1 MRKKKGNLL
10 QRTMALL
17 LSVVLAAGMA
27 LDAYPLTALAQE
39 NAGGGYNAA
48 EESVSG
54 NTVTEEES
62 GAEAG
67 GEETGADSAV
77 EQPGDGDTEEAGET
91 KKPAESPVPE
101 GQDGE
106 SGQKQQA
113 AEDEE
118 DTSSNDQQLDG
129 TAAKRQVMGTADVAA
144 QAGELVS
151 GEGWMLDTDG
161 KLTIETQNG
170 IIKWADFNS
179 MGTNAYVNDIKT
191 VEIKSGVGSIHNYS
205 FAGCSQ
211 LTGVTIPDSVTDIRS
226 SAFWLCTNLTS
237 IEIPDSV
244 TVIGESVF
252 EDCSSLESI
261 TGLGGVTKI
270 NKRAFANC
278 TGLKEI
284 TLPAGLTQIGEI
296 AFRECTNLES
306 VIMQGDTP
314 PTLSDPTD
322 VFQRCYFVSNKVKG
336 IKVPEG
342 TAKAYKEAWTKWAD
356 YITDGTDGTE
366 DEFLASGTD
375 WTLDKDGKLTI
386 ASDIGMENWE
396 GDENH
401 SDNKKKIKTVELLDG
416 VTFIKWNALAE
427 SSLTDITIPSSV
439 TKIED
444 HAFTGSGSLTNITI
458 PESVTTIG
466 ASAFRFCRSLE
477 SVTMLGEIPAAID
490 GNVFGSCKFE
500 TDGTKGIKVPKGT
513 AEIYKA
519 TWTEWADYITD
530 ETDGTEDEPEN
541 WGEGWTLYKSGK
553 LTIESAAGMMDWEHQ
568 RLDYSEKVISA
579 EIEMNNDAPITS
591 IGAYAFSNCANL
603 TSVTIADSVE
613 SIGQR
618 AFENCGNLTGIK
630 LSNSLKSIE
639 ESTFQDCSKLKD
651 ITIPDSVTSIGG
663 WAFWNCKDLE
673 NITIPDSVTNIGD
686 YVFYECDSLSEVTL
700 PSGMASI
707 PDGMFN
713 GCSKLTG
720 ITIPD
725 GVTSIGKWAFQ
736 DCSALAGITIPSGVT
751 DIKWGAF
758 SGCEGLTG
766 ITIPAKVENI
776 GHWAFRN
783 CKGLETV
790 TMRGNK
796 PPTLIAM
803 SDDTTTG
810 HFEGCKFVTD
820 NTKGIKVPSGSVDTY
835 KTAWTEWANYIT
847 DGTDDTEDEPENW
860 GEGWTLDKAGKL
872 TIESNAGMTDWK
884 SLGWPNKYSEK
895 IFSVEIKMNKDD
907 PIKSIERR
915 VFEGYPNIANVTIA
929 GSVESI
935 EEYAFYECFGLK
947 AITIPDSVSSIGRF
961 AFAFCGKLE
970 SAKIPDSVTNI
981 GDYVFSECSSL
992 SEVTLPSGLTSI
1004 ENGMF
1009 QGCSSLTGITIPDG
1023 VTSIGEW
1030 AFRDCSTL
1038 AGITIPSGVTDI
1050 KWGAFSGCA
1059 GLTGITIPAKV
1070 ENIGHWAFRN
1080 CEGLETVTMLGN
1092 EPPTLKAMSDG
1103 KTTGH
1108 FEGCKFVTDN
1118 AKGIKVP
1125 AGSVDTYKA
1134 AWAEWADYI
1143 SENSAPDTPTDKD
1156 KVEAAKKAVEAAL
1169 ENITV
1174 FNTTTKESL
1183 ETAIAEAV
1191 KTALEAAGMDSKGVT
1206 VAVEDFAKT
1215 EATTD
1220 AAGSI
1225 TANIKITSGTETA
1238 EAAVDKTIDRLPGT
1252 PADKVEAVKKAVEE
1266 ALKNAVS
1273 KALADKEVTND
1284 NAQEVAAQI
1293 GALIP
1298 DAVAGALEAAGVSP
1312 DEIEIGEVDIRIEP
1326 AADRDGSIKVTIP
1339 VTSREEAGVSGNA
1352 SVQVPVTKPGG
1363 EEEPDKEAEAAKKAV
1378 EEALKNITITN
1389 ETTLEDILDAL
1400 KKALGEEVLVE
1411 GIEELERVD
1420 ATQDAPGRLRL
1431 KITLKVNGKTIYVT
1445 VDAAIAQPERKTGVY
1460 VRFTDYYDMDG
1471 STPVYKYTGLAVK
1484 PAVEVYNNET
1494 LLTPGKD
1501 YTIGYKNNIKP
1512 GTAAALTVKGKGS
1525 FSGTSNAVNFTIINA
1540 DIDRDTEHPTEM
1552 TVIANTKVTPVIMN
1566 GTKKLTA
1573 KDYKLE
1579 GEGLANGK
1587 YAAAT
1592 APGVPNLLTVK
1603 GAGSYEGSSFTIS
1616 VTVIERSAAGKL
1628 AVKIDRNFKPVYD
1641 GKAIDLSSLFQQ
1653 PQDGAGTVTE
1663 PQEQTGAI
1671 TVTDARD
1678 KTKILKEGTDFTVL
1692 CTSDLTSAGT
1702 VKFTLTGMG
1711 AYTGSI
1717 NKSFRISP
1725 LKVTDSSRFSVTFDE
1740 EKTYEYSAAGTEV
1753 DNLVVKYL
1761 GKTDADTDDQTLV
1774 PGVDYKVT
1782 YSNHKKVSGTKDAG
1796 LKVTFLGSYKGSSAV
1811 QKTFKIVPAKL
1822 SPANTAVTVP
1832 DKVYNRAGQAYKSV
1846 PIVTVDGVTIKASN
1860 YTVSYAWATASQ
1872 ADDDTKYVEDNR
1884 VKATI
1889 AEGDSWAK
1897 VKVKVTP
1904 KEAGSYGLA
1913 EGAVLE
1919 GAYYVRKKDNAVNLT
1934 KAKVTFFDK
1943 AGTQL
1948 RGLEYNGNTF
1958 YTPAGNNAEAENAPD
1973 GPNAVYVR
1981 VMVSGAV
1988 VDPSLY
1994 DVTWTNATAKGKATV
2009 VIRGT
2014 GEATEKG
2021 VAVGSKNQAV
2031 AIRAMALKGK
2041 TLKSYVENVAEAMN
2055 SLKDLFFKKR

>member
-10 QRTMALL
+10 QRTVALL

-27 LDAYPLTALAQE
+27 LDAVPLTVMAQE

-54 NTVTEEES
+54 NTVTEEATEQESEKKDNVPES
-62 GAEAG
+62 GEDTQESD
-67 GEETGADSAV
+67 GEETAADSEA
-77 EQPGDGDTEEAGET
+77 ETTGDTEESEET
-91 KKPAESPVPE
+91 EKPVENPA
-101 GQDGE
+101 
-106 SGQKQQA
+106 A
-113 AEDEE
+113 AEE
-118 DTSSNDQQLDG
+118 DGVSE
-129 TAAKRQVMGTADVAA
+129 
-144 QAGELVS
+144 QAG
-151 GEGWMLDTDG
+151 D
-161 KLTIETQNG
+161 
-170 IIKWADFNS
+170 
-179 MGTNAYVNDIKT
+179 DI
-191 VEIKSGVGSIHNYS
+191 
-205 FAGCSQ
+205 
-211 LTGVTIPDSVTDIRS
+211 
-226 SAFWLCTNLTS
+226 
-237 IEIPDSV
+237 
-244 TVIGESVF
+244 
-252 EDCSSLESI
+252 
-261 TGLGGVTKI
+261 
-270 NKRAFANC
+270 
-278 TGLKEI
+278 
-284 TLPAGLTQIGEI
+284 
-296 AFRECTNLES
+296 
-306 VIMQGDTP
+306 
-314 PTLSDPTD
+314 
-322 VFQRCYFVSNKVKG
+322 
-336 IKVPEG
+336 
-342 TAKAYKEAWTKWAD
+342 
-356 YITDGTDGTE
+356 
-366 DEFLASGTD
+366 ASGTD
-375 WTLDKDGKLTI
+375 WTIDKDGKLTI
-386 ASDIGMENWE
+386 ASDTGMTNWE

-401 SDNKKKIKTVELLDG
+401 YGNKKIIETVELLDG
-416 VTFIKWNALAE
+416 VTFIKESAFFE
-427 SSLTDITIPSSV
+427 SSLTAITIPSSV

-444 HAFTGSGSLTNITI
+444 GAFWGSQSLTNITI
-458 PESVTTIG
+458 PESVTSMG
-466 ASAFRFCRSLE
+466 WAVFEHCESLE
-477 SVTMLGEIPAAID
+477 SVTVLRENPAEIGENVFTYCKFVTGNEKGIKVPEGTAAEYKAAWTEWPEYITDGTDGTEDDFLASGTGWTLTKSGKLTIMSGVGRADWVRWQDAYGQYVISVEIEMNADDPVTGLDKEMFDMCIETMKSITIPDSVTSIDRATFQHCKVLESITIPDSVTNIGDYALSFCDSLKEVRLPSGMASIPEGMFMSSNSLTGITIPDDVTSIGAVAFSDCSSLSDITIPDKVTSIGARAFYGCSLTDITIPAGVTSIGQTAFQNCSSLETVTMLGSTPPTLGASSSGTTAHFE
-490 GNVFGSCKFE
+490 GCKFKNE
-500 TDGTKGIKVPKGT
+500 GTKGIKVPSGSVDT
-513 AEIYKA
+513 YKNA
-519 TWTEWADYITD
+519 WTEWAAYITD
-530 ETDGTEDEPEN
+530 GTDGTEDEPEN

-553 LTIESAAGMMDWEHQ
+553 LTIESAAGM
-568 RLDYSEKVISA
+568 
-579 EIEMNNDAPITS
+579 
-591 IGAYAFSNCANL
+591 
-603 TSVTIADSVE
+603 
-613 SIGQR
+613 
-618 AFENCGNLTGIK
+618 
-630 LSNSLKSIE
+630 
-639 ESTFQDCSKLKD
+639 
-651 ITIPDSVTSIGG
+651 
-663 WAFWNCKDLE
+663 
-673 NITIPDSVTNIGD
+673 
-686 YVFYECDSLSEVTL
+686 
-700 PSGMASI
+700 
-707 PDGMFN
+707 
-713 GCSKLTG
+713 
-720 ITIPD
+720 
-725 GVTSIGKWAFQ
+725 
-736 DCSALAGITIPSGVT
+736 
-751 DIKWGAF
+751 
-758 SGCEGLTG
+758 
-766 ITIPAKVENI
+766 
-776 GHWAFRN
+776 
-783 CKGLETV
+783 
-790 TMRGNK
+790 
-796 PPTLIAM
+796 
-803 SDDTTTG
+803 
-810 HFEGCKFVTD
+810 
-820 NTKGIKVPSGSVDTY
+820 
-835 KTAWTEWANYIT
+835 
-847 DGTDDTEDEPENW
+847 
-860 GEGWTLDKAGKL
+860 KA
-872 TIESNAGMTDWK
+872 WK
-884 SLGWPNKYSEK
+884 SLGWPNEYSKK
-895 IFSVEIKMNKDD
+895 IFSVEIKMNEDD

-981 GDYVFSECSSL
+981 GDYVFSKCSSL
-992 SEVTLPSGLTSI
+992 SEVTIPSGLTSI

-1030 AFRDCSTL
+1030 SFDGCTSLT
-1038 AGITIPSGVTDI
+1038 GITLPSVVTDI
-1050 KWGAFSGCA
+1050 KWGAFRGCA
-1059 GLTGITIPAKV
+1059 GLTGITIPARV
-1070 ENIGHWAFRN
+1070 TSIGHMAFQN
-1080 CEGLETVTMLGN
+1080 CEGLETVTMLGST
-1092 EPPTLKAMSDG
+1092 PPTLGVSSSG
-1103 KTTGH
+1103 KTAH

-1118 AKGIKVP
+1118 TKGIKVP

-1134 AWAEWADYI
+1134 AWTEWKEFI

-1156 KVEAAKKAVEAAL
+1156 KVEAAKKAVEKAL
-1169 ENITV
+1169 ADITV
-1174 FNTTTKESL
+1174 SNTTTQESL
-1183 ETAIAEAV
+1183 QSDIEKVVQEA
-1191 KTALEAAGMDSKGVT
+1191 LQAAGMDSKNVT
-1206 VAVEDFAKT
+1206 VAVENFAKT

-1266 ALKNAVS
+1266 ALKKAID
-1273 KALADKEVTND
+1273 KALAETEVTND
-1284 NAQEVAAQI
+1284 NAEEVAAQI

-1339 VTSREEAGVSGNA
+1339 VTSREDAGASGSA

-1400 KKALGEEVLVE
+1400 KEALGEDVTVE
-1411 GIEELERVD
+1411 GIEELERVE

-1603 GAGSYEGSSFTIS
+1603 GAGSYEGSSFTIN
-1616 VTVIERSAAGKL
+1616 VTVIERSEAGKL
-1628 AVKIDRNFKPVYD
+1628 AVKIDKNFRPVYD
-1641 GKAIDLSSLFQQ
+1641 GTAIDLSSLFQQ
-1653 PQDGAGTVTE
+1653 PQDGENAGTAAE
-1663 PQEQTGAI
+1663 PQEQTGVI
-1671 TVTDARD
+1671 TVTDAKD

-1692 CTSDLTSAGT
+1692 CTSDLASAGT

-1711 AYTGSI
+1711 AYTGSV

-1740 EKTYEYSAAGTEV
+1740 EKTYEYRAAGTEV
-1753 DNLVVKYL
+1753 DSLVVKYL
-1761 GKTDADTDDQTLV
+1761 GKTDADTDDQTLIQ
-1774 PGVDYKVT
+1774 GVDYKVT

-1811 QKTFKIVPAKL
+1811 QKSFKIVPAKL
-1822 SPANTAVTVP
+1822 TSANTAVTVP

-1846 PIVTVDGVTIKASN
+1846 PIVTVDGAAIKASN
-1860 YTVSYAWATASQ
+1860 YTVSYAWATASD
-1872 ADDDTKYVEDNR
+1872 AADDTKYVEDNK
-1884 VKATI
+1884 VKVTI

-1904 KEAGSYGLA
+1904 KAAGSYGLA

-1948 RGLEYNGNTF
+1948 RWLEYNGNTF

-1994 DVTWTNATAKGKATV
+1994 DVAWTNATAKGKATV

-2021 VAVGSKNQAV
+2021 MAVGSKNQAV

>member
-1 MRKKKGNLL
+1 MRLINNNYVKKQAREAVRNGGIITMRKKKGNLL

-553 LTIESAAGMMDWEHQ
+553 LTIESAAGM
-568 RLDYSEKVISA
+568 
-579 EIEMNNDAPITS
+579 
-591 IGAYAFSNCANL
+591 
-603 TSVTIADSVE
+603 
-613 SIGQR
+613 
-618 AFENCGNLTGIK
+618 
-630 LSNSLKSIE
+630 
-639 ESTFQDCSKLKD
+639 
-651 ITIPDSVTSIGG
+651 
-663 WAFWNCKDLE
+663 
-673 NITIPDSVTNIGD
+673 
-686 YVFYECDSLSEVTL
+686 
-700 PSGMASI
+700 
-707 PDGMFN
+707 
-713 GCSKLTG
+713 
-720 ITIPD
+720 
-725 GVTSIGKWAFQ
+725 
-736 DCSALAGITIPSGVT
+736 
-751 DIKWGAF
+751 
-758 SGCEGLTG
+758 
-766 ITIPAKVENI
+766 
-776 GHWAFRN
+776 
-783 CKGLETV
+783 
-790 TMRGNK
+790 
-796 PPTLIAM
+796 
-803 SDDTTTG
+803 
-810 HFEGCKFVTD
+810 
-820 NTKGIKVPSGSVDTY
+820 
-835 KTAWTEWANYIT
+835 
-847 DGTDDTEDEPENW
+847 
-860 GEGWTLDKAGKL
+860 KA
-872 TIESNAGMTDWK
+872 WK
-884 SLGWPNKYSEK
+884 SLGWPNEYSKK
-895 IFSVEIKMNKDD
+895 IFSVEIKMNEDD

-981 GDYVFSECSSL
+981 GDYVFSKCSSL
-992 SEVTLPSGLTSI
+992 SEVTIPSGLTSI

-1030 AFRDCSTL
+1030 SFDGCTSLT
-1038 AGITIPSGVTDI
+1038 GITLPSVVTDI
-1050 KWGAFSGCA
+1050 KWGAFRGCA
-1059 GLTGITIPAKV
+1059 GLTGITIPARV
-1070 ENIGHWAFRN
+1070 TSIGHMAFQN
-1080 CEGLETVTMLGN
+1080 CEGLETVTMLGST
-1092 EPPTLKAMSDG
+1092 PPTLGVSSSG
-1103 KTTGH
+1103 KTAH

-1118 AKGIKVP
+1118 TKGIKVP

-1134 AWAEWADYI
+1134 AWTEWKEFI
-1143 SENSAPDTPTDKD
+1143 SENSAPDTPADKD

-1206 VAVEDFAKT
+1206 VVVEDFTKIQ
-1215 EATTD
+1215 ATTD

-1266 ALKNAVS
+1266 ALQKAID
-1273 KALADKEVTND
+1273 KALAGKEVTND
-1284 NAQEVAAQI
+1284 NAEEVAEQI

-1298 DAVAGALEAAGVSP
+1298 EAVAGALEAAGVST

-1339 VTSREEAGVSGNA
+1339 VTSREDAGASGSA

-1400 KKALGEEVLVE
+1400 KEALGEDVTVE
-1411 GIEELERVD
+1411 GIEELERVE

-1471 STPVYKYTGLAVK
+1471 STPVYKYTGLAVR

-1603 GAGSYEGSSFTIS
+1603 GAGSYEGSSFTIN

-1628 AVKIDRNFKPVYD
+1628 AVKIDKNFKPVYD

-1653 PQDGAGTVTE
+1653 PQ
-1663 PQEQTGAI
+1663 EQTGAI
-1671 TVTDARD
+1671 TVTDAKD

-1711 AYTGSI
+1711 AYTGSV

-1753 DNLVVKYL
+1753 DSLVVKYL
-1761 GKTDADTDDQTLV
+1761 GKTDSDTDDQTLV
-1774 PGVDYKVT
+1774 QGVDYKVT
-1782 YSNHKKVSGTKDAG
+1782 YSNHKKVSGTKEAG

-1811 QKTFKIVPAKL
+1811 QKTFKIVPAEL

-1846 PIVTVDGVTIKASN
+1846 PIVTVDGAAIKASN
-1860 YTVSYAWATASQ
+1860 YTVSYAWATASD
-1872 ADDDTKYVEDNR
+1872 AADDTKYVEDNK
-1884 VKATI
+1884 VKVTI

-1904 KEAGSYGLA
+1904 KAAGSYGLA

-1948 RGLEYNGNTF
+1948 RWLEYNGNTF

-1994 DVTWTNATAKGKATV
+1994 DVAWTNATAKGKATV

-2021 VAVGSKNQAV
+2021 MAVGSKNQAV
-2031 AIRAMALKGK
+2031 TIRAMALKGK

>member
-54 NTVTEEES
+54 NTVTEEATEQESEKKDNVPES
-62 GAEAG
+62 GEDTQESD
-67 GEETGADSAV
+67 GEETAADSEA
-77 EQPGDGDTEEAGET
+77 ETTGDTEESEET
-91 KKPAESPVPE
+91 EKPVENPA
-101 GQDGE
+101 
-106 SGQKQQA
+106 A
-113 AEDEE
+113 AEE
-118 DTSSNDQQLDG
+118 DGVSE
-129 TAAKRQVMGTADVAA
+129 
-144 QAGELVS
+144 QAG
-151 GEGWMLDTDG
+151 D
-161 KLTIETQNG
+161 
-170 IIKWADFNS
+170 
-179 MGTNAYVNDIKT
+179 DI
-191 VEIKSGVGSIHNYS
+191 
-205 FAGCSQ
+205 
-211 LTGVTIPDSVTDIRS
+211 
-226 SAFWLCTNLTS
+226 
-237 IEIPDSV
+237 
-244 TVIGESVF
+244 
-252 EDCSSLESI
+252 
-261 TGLGGVTKI
+261 
-270 NKRAFANC
+270 
-278 TGLKEI
+278 
-284 TLPAGLTQIGEI
+284 
-296 AFRECTNLES
+296 
-306 VIMQGDTP
+306 
-314 PTLSDPTD
+314 
-322 VFQRCYFVSNKVKG
+322 
-336 IKVPEG
+336 
-342 TAKAYKEAWTKWAD
+342 
-356 YITDGTDGTE
+356 
-366 DEFLASGTD
+366 ASGTD
-375 WTLDKDGKLTI
+375 WTIDKDGKLTI
-386 ASDIGMENWE
+386 ASDTGMTNWE

-401 SDNKKKIKTVELLDG
+401 YGNKKIIETVELLDG
-416 VTFIKWNALAE
+416 VTFIKESAFFE
-427 SSLTDITIPSSV
+427 SSLTAITIPSSV

-444 HAFTGSGSLTNITI
+444 GAFWGSQSLTNITI
-458 PESVTTIG
+458 PESVTSMG
-466 ASAFRFCRSLE
+466 WAVFEHCESLE
-477 SVTMLGEIPAAID
+477 SVTVLRENPAEIGENVFTYCKFVTGNEKGIKVPEGTAAEYKAAWTEWPEYITDGTDGTEDDFLASGTGWTLTKSGKLTIMSGVGRADWVRWQDAYGQYVISVEIEMNADDPVTGLDKEMFDMCIETMKSITIPDSVTSIDRATFQHCKVLESITIPDSVTNIGDYALSFCDSLKEVRLPSGMASIPEGMFMSSNSLTGITIPDDVTSIGAVAFSDCSSLSDITIPDKVTSIGARAFYGCSLTDITIPAGVTSIGQTAFQNCSSLETVTMLGSTPPTLGASSSGTTAHFE
-490 GNVFGSCKFE
+490 GCKFKNE
-500 TDGTKGIKVPKGT
+500 GTKGIKVPSGSVDT
-513 AEIYKA
+513 YKNA
-519 TWTEWADYITD
+519 WTEWAAYITD
-530 ETDGTEDEPEN
+530 GTDGTEDEPEN

-553 LTIESAAGMMDWEHQ
+553 LTIESAAGM
-568 RLDYSEKVISA
+568 
-579 EIEMNNDAPITS
+579 
-591 IGAYAFSNCANL
+591 
-603 TSVTIADSVE
+603 
-613 SIGQR
+613 
-618 AFENCGNLTGIK
+618 
-630 LSNSLKSIE
+630 
-639 ESTFQDCSKLKD
+639 
-651 ITIPDSVTSIGG
+651 
-663 WAFWNCKDLE
+663 
-673 NITIPDSVTNIGD
+673 
-686 YVFYECDSLSEVTL
+686 
-700 PSGMASI
+700 
-707 PDGMFN
+707 
-713 GCSKLTG
+713 
-720 ITIPD
+720 
-725 GVTSIGKWAFQ
+725 
-736 DCSALAGITIPSGVT
+736 
-751 DIKWGAF
+751 
-758 SGCEGLTG
+758 
-766 ITIPAKVENI
+766 
-776 GHWAFRN
+776 
-783 CKGLETV
+783 
-790 TMRGNK
+790 
-796 PPTLIAM
+796 
-803 SDDTTTG
+803 
-810 HFEGCKFVTD
+810 
-820 NTKGIKVPSGSVDTY
+820 
-835 KTAWTEWANYIT
+835 
-847 DGTDDTEDEPENW
+847 
-860 GEGWTLDKAGKL
+860 KA
-872 TIESNAGMTDWK
+872 WK
-884 SLGWPNKYSEK
+884 SLGWPNEYSKK
-895 IFSVEIKMNKDD
+895 IFSVEIKMNEDD

-947 AITIPDSVSSIGRF
+947 AITIPDSVSSIGRY
-961 AFAFCGKLE
+961 AFAYCSELE
-970 SAKIPDSVTNI
+970 SATIPDSVTNI

-992 SEVTLPSGLTSI
+992 SEVTIPSGLTSI
-1004 ENGMF
+1004 GNGMF
-1009 QGCSSLTGITIPDG
+1009 RKCSSLTGITIPDG

-1030 AFRDCSTL
+1030 AFDGCTSLT
-1038 AGITIPSGVTDI
+1038 GITLPSVVTDI
-1050 KWGAFSGCA
+1050 KWGAFRGCA
-1059 GLTGITIPAKV
+1059 GLTGITIPARV
-1070 ENIGHWAFRN
+1070 TSIGHMAFQN
-1080 CEGLETVTMLGN
+1080 CEGLETVTMLGST
-1092 EPPTLKAMSDG
+1092 PPTLGVSSSG
-1103 KTTGH
+1103 KTAH

-1118 AKGIKVP
+1118 TKGIKVP

-1134 AWAEWADYI
+1134 AWTEWKEFI
-1143 SENSAPDTPTDKD
+1143 SENSAPDTPADKD

-1206 VAVEDFAKT
+1206 VVVEDFTKIQ
-1215 EATTD
+1215 ATTD

-1266 ALKNAVS
+1266 ALKKAID
-1273 KALADKEVTND
+1273 KALAETEVTND
-1284 NAQEVAAQI
+1284 NAEEVAAQI

-1400 KKALGEEVLVE
+1400 KEALGEDVTVE

-1573 KDYKLE
+1573 KDYRLE

-1603 GAGSYEGSSFTIS
+1603 GAGSYEGSSFTIN
-1616 VTVIERSAAGKL
+1616 VTVIERSEAGKL
-1628 AVKIDRNFKPVYD
+1628 AVKIDKNFRPVYD
-1641 GKAIDLSSLFQQ
+1641 GTAIDLSSLFQQ
-1653 PQDGAGTVTE
+1653 PQDGENAGTAAE
-1663 PQEQTGAI
+1663 PQEQTGVI
-1671 TVTDARD
+1671 TVTDAKD

-1692 CTSDLTSAGT
+1692 CTSDLASAGT

-1711 AYTGSI
+1711 AYTGSV

-1740 EKTYEYSAAGTEV
+1740 EKTYEYRAAGTEV
-1753 DNLVVKYL
+1753 DSLVVKYL
-1761 GKTDADTDDQTLV
+1761 GKTDADTDDQTLIQ
-1774 PGVDYKVT
+1774 GVDYKVT

-1811 QKTFKIVPAKL
+1811 QKSFKIVPAKL
-1822 SPANTAVTVP
+1822 TSANTAVTVP

-1846 PIVTVDGVTIKASN
+1846 PIVTVDGAAIKASN
-1860 YTVSYAWATASQ
+1860 YTVSYAWATASD
-1872 ADDDTKYVEDNR
+1872 AADDTKYVEDNK
-1884 VKATI
+1884 VKVTI

-1948 RGLEYNGNTF
+1948 RWLEYNGNTF

-1994 DVTWTNATAKGKATV
+1994 DVAWTNATAKGKATV

-2021 VAVGSKNQAV
+2021 MAVGSKNQAV